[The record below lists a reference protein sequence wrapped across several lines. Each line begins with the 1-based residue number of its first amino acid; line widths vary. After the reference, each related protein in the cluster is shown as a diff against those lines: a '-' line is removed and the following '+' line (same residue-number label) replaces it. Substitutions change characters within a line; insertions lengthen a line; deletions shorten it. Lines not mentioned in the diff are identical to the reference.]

1 MIEGIAISNSLTDFL
16 QECDCMTMINSHC
29 ISSHDLTEIYVMVSL
44 FFFKIYLLIFIV
56 LNHINMSILLVAVLF
71 TSCLSY
77 HVLHGW
83 VASISNK
90 IFIFI
95 VVVETSEGMGDQ
107 KRHKILMV
115 SDFFYPNF
123 GGVENHIYYLSQCL
137 LKLSHKVR

>member
-1 MIEGIAISNSLTDFL
+1 M
-16 QECDCMTMINSHC
+16 
-29 ISSHDLTEIYVMVSL
+29 
-44 FFFKIYLLIFIV
+44 LIC
-56 LNHINMSILLVAVLF
+56 LLLVAALF
-71 TSCLSY
+71 TSSLSY
-77 HVLHGW
+77 CVLHGW

-95 VVVETSEGMGDQ
+95 AVVETSGVMGDQ

-137 LKLSHKVR
+137 LKLGHKVRV

>member
-1 MIEGIAISNSLTDFL
+1 ML
-16 QECDCMTMINSHC
+16 
-29 ISSHDLTEIYVMVSL
+29 V
-44 FFFKIYLLIFIV
+44 
-56 LNHINMSILLVAVLF
+56 LLVAILF

-95 VVVETSEGMGDQ
+95 AVVETSNAMGDQ

>member
-1 MIEGIAISNSLTDFL
+1 MP
-16 QECDCMTMINSHC
+16 
-29 ISSHDLTEIYVMVSL
+29 V
-44 FFFKIYLLIFIV
+44 
-56 LNHINMSILLVAVLF
+56 LLVAVLF

-77 HVLHGW
+77 HVLHRW

-95 VVVETSEGMGDQ
+95 AVVETSDAMADQ

-137 LKLSHKVR
+137 LKLSHKVI